1 MTQYR
6 SIHDHPSIY
15 LSFIGWYCK
24 SNKCSLKLLYQ
35 DFSYVKQ
42 KDLAHNIAT
51 QETPQQIIA
60 DRVTGLHPAAAAQ
73 LPTMHNIRRNIMS
86 HRQAAEQHQS
96 VPSDQGRQTRQNSGG
111 GGWKGNPRFGSIFK
125 RVYFLAFLRKAMKK
139 GLYLR

>member
-15 LSFIGWYCK
+15 LSFVGWYCK

-35 DFSYVKQ
+35 GFSFEKQ
-42 KDLAHNIAT
+42 KDLAHNAAT
-51 QETPQQIIA
+51 QEAPQQIIA

-96 VPSDQGRQTRQNSGG
+96 VPSDRTTDNLLSLSSL
-111 GGWKGNPRFGSIFK
+111 N
-125 RVYFLAFLRKAMKK
+125 
-139 GLYLR
+139 